1 MEMKNRIL
9 ILCIVLVV
17 MCGST
22 ALALDPM
29 GPPASGLNQGQF
41 SLGFEYST
49 SEVDLYRE
57 QSYSSSGHSFDIETD
72 KYFVRLGYGISE
84 KTEGFVRLGL
94 SDYEYERG
102 TYPGSGSWKGD
113 DDAFA
118 MGLGLKTTFSEDG
131 NLKWGGL
138 AQISWAEY
146 SGSRKNP
153 NASSEQSGSFETEI
167 TELQLAAG
175 PTYTLMEGVSVYG
188 GPFLHIVNGD
198 HSHKHASGT
207 GDYGVNEVTN
217 FGAYIGAQVDL
228 AANTALNIEY
238 QDTGDAWAL
247 AGGVK
252 ISF

>member
-1 MEMKNRIL
+1 MKNRIL
-9 ILCIVLVV
+9 ILCVVLVGL
-17 MCGST
+17 CGST

-49 SEVDLYRE
+49 SEVDLYRV
-57 QSYSSSGHSFDIETD
+57 QSYSSSGHKFDTEID
-72 KYFVRLGYGISE
+72 KYYARLGYGISE

-94 SDYEYERG
+94 SDFEYERG

-113 DDAFA
+113 DDGAFA
-118 MGLGLKTTFSEDG
+118 LGVGLKTTFHEDG

-138 AQISWAEY
+138 IQLNWAEY
-146 SGSRKNP
+146 SGSRENP
-153 NASSEQSGSFETEI
+153 NASSEQTGKFETTI
-167 TELQLAAG
+167 TEIQLAAG
-175 PTYTLMEGVSVYG
+175 PTYKLMEGVSVYG
-188 GPFLHIVNGD
+188 GPFIHIVNGD

-207 GDYGVNEVTN
+207 GDYGVDEKTD

-228 AANTALNIEY
+228 ATNTALNIEY

-247 AGGVK
+247 AGGVVV
-252 ISF
+252 SF